1 MPKISAPSVPEHREA
16 QRAALIRA
24 AEAILLAE
32 GVAGVGPRSVTE
44 RAGLARSS
52 FYDYFPSKNELLV
65 AVATKAFEQ
74 WRREIEAELARWA
87 PGTERLK
94 AYIAT
99 TLRMAADG
107 KHDLA
112 AVLQQAELTPS
123 RHEDIRALHD
133 ALFAPLAATLAELG
147 LTDSHAWA
155 ALIEGTLNGALK
167 LIDHGADHEA
177 VAAAVQTFVLEGLPH

>member
-16 QRAALIRA
+16 QRAALLAA
-24 AEAILLAE
+24 AEAILLQD
-32 GVAGVGPRSVTE
+32 GVGGVNARSVTE

-52 FYDYFPSKNELLV
+52 FYDYFPSKSELLV
-65 AVATKAFEQ
+65 AVATKAFEL
-74 WRREIEAELARWA
+74 WREEIEAELARWA

-99 TLRMAADG
+99 TLRMTADG

-112 AVLQQAELTPS
+112 AALQQAELTPS

-133 ALFAPLAATLAELG
+133 ALFRPLTTTLAEMG
-147 LTDSHAWA
+147 LSDTHAWA
-155 ALIEGTLNGALK
+155 ALIEGVLNGAVK
-167 LIDHGADHEA
+167 LIEHGLGHVE
-177 VAAAVQTFVLEGLPH
+177 VAARVQRLVLEGLPR